1 MYILRKRAQRLK
13 NITFLHFA
21 GPVNNCALTRV
32 FEFILE
38 TRNVNNVCEYV
49 WLHKVTIWIFKN

>member
-13 NITFLHFA
+13 NITLLHFA
-21 GPVNNCALTRV
+21 GPV